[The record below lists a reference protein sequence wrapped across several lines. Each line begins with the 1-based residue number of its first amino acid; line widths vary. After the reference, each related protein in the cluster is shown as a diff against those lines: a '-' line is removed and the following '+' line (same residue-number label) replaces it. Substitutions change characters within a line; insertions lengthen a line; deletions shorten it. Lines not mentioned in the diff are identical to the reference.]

1 LAENA
6 VVGYELPTFGEVDE
20 CADPCSQ
27 EGVQLWLL
35 WVFGCPWV
43 FAGEEERCGPVGI
56 GDWAGTDGGERARL
70 VFGGKG
76 V

>member
-1 LAENA
+1 
-6 VVGYELPTFGEVDE
+6 V
-20 CADPCSQ
+20 
-27 EGVQLWLL
+27 

-43 FAGEEERCGPVGI
+43 FAGEKEGCGPVRI
-56 GDWAGTDGGERARL
+56 GDWAGTDSGEWARL